1 LIALFVCV
9 IILYKF
15 AKQHTTGKKMNIK
28 QMLERLHRLYV
39 EHGDVE
45 VCIVDGYHNRVY
57 RGDFLVES
65 YLETTGKFTV
75 DIAIGGLDE

>member
-1 LIALFVCV
+1 MQI
-9 IILYKF
+9 
-15 AKQHTTGKKMNIK
+15 KML
-28 QMLERLHRLYV
+28 LEQLHRLYA

-45 VCIVDGYHNRVY
+45 VCIVDGYYSRVY